1 MRRTIT
7 RFPTTPFKK
16 SVGDPVVG
24 AAAGG
29 DAASFGGEGGSASAI
44 ALMVVCDALVD
55 DRIARKGHERVR
67 LRLQRLQV
75 PGRALRILLCT

>member
-1 MRRTIT
+1 MT

-55 DRIARKGHERVR
+55 DRIA
-67 LRLQRLQV
+67 
-75 PGRALRILLCT
+75 